1 MQRKHATVNTLSK
14 HMYTI
19 VVTQLAINV
28 MIFQYSQKHRQLRKI
43 RKYLQWHDF
52 NVNHGLFNYILTLQ
66 YMHIM

>member
-1 MQRKHATVNTLSK
+1 MQLSIPSLNTCTLCS
-14 HMYTI
+14 

-28 MIFQYSQKHRQLRKI
+28 MIFQYSQKHKQLRKI
-43 RKYLQWHDF
+43 HKYLQWHDF